1 MLNTAPGISCLKK
14 FINEILEPAAFSSIF
29 AELKNSE
36 YGTLGIDHFA
46 EQRHKL
52 QTQNVITYSA
62 DDIGNKV
69 ARYRCLGL
77 SNVYNTSGDH
87 TFHQVERMV
96 QLAAILTA
104 ESEDA
109 CDIEA
114 SLSQILSKVKFSV
127 TDGASNM
134 KNAIEKFGKWRKD
147 ITGNNEEL
155 MWIHC
160 NAHVIPALDS
170 GTENAMMAIENA
182 IEMKQSVCHDFNKA
196 FIKPSESVV
205 FTIFYALFNNV
216 GPSSKSQDW
225 SCKIQYNA
233 FLKYKGEKE
242 YRFFDPQ
249 SSRSGKNVEM
259 GMILA
264 YNFKYLCE
272 FFESTY
278 MPNKMFKVCHL
289 YLTECPV
296 LYEICISMALLYYHL
311 LGPFKNACGAE
322 TNFGRL
328 NLSHSKL
335 LSFYKQFV
343 KTIVDLTSDPSP
355 MMALYPLPVVSEYNL
370 NNFSKAH
377 NKIMRYIEIEL
388 NQNCDLN
395 FPAIKQVL
403 KLVCEQYLITLHR
416 QVGKFYLETGSI
428 VEKILKDNPT
438 ALDGVPTTQLVAEHS
453 VANARRANCEHLN
466 SSTRT
471 ISNFQMIKSTP
482 FYNEYLYM
490 SNEDIKSF
498 ICTLKKSE
506 QMRIYRNLYAHMAE
520 EERQGCH
527 ETYISLVSKRD
538 MFAQKR
544 SALCTQVKEHGGPFS
559 SLAEIA
565 DFVQE
570 FSGLDD
576 ELRNIISL
584 EIKFQKIII
593 NDRTVDSNLYKAK
606 RKDYKTGKFIKVPLA
621 TMIKNLKAIVMPP
634 PSVVSFP
641 KPNGGEIAFK
651 LQSLHTEMKQ
661 NYRHRDAPYLS
672 SVTEAGMN
680 CKITSEQSQIQE
692 NQDVTFTE
700 NLTYVAAFFVDEDRE
715 WYPGILTKTVR
726 AKVCGTCKRIKR
738 TNKTFMAHENCY
750 LVRFLETTDDRDIFS
765 MGDNNQYHVHHSQL
779 LTNPKLQYLQLP
791 DVQGC
796 GYKVLNSKEI
806 YASLIENELYKISK
820 GLKETN

>member
-1 MLNTAPGISCLKK
+1 
-14 FINEILEPAAFSSIF
+14 
-29 AELKNSE
+29 
-36 YGTLGIDHFA
+36 
-46 EQRHKL
+46 
-52 QTQNVITYSA
+52 
-62 DDIGNKV
+62 
-69 ARYRCLGL
+69 
-77 SNVYNTSGDH
+77 
-87 TFHQVERMV
+87 
-96 QLAAILTA
+96 
-104 ESEDA
+104 
-109 CDIEA
+109 
-114 SLSQILSKVKFSV
+114 
-127 TDGASNM
+127 
-134 KNAIEKFGKWRKD
+134 
-147 ITGNNEEL
+147 
-155 MWIHC
+155 
-160 NAHVIPALDS
+160 
-170 GTENAMMAIENA
+170 
-182 IEMKQSVCHDFNKA
+182 
-196 FIKPSESVV
+196 
-205 FTIFYALFNNV
+205 
-216 GPSSKSQDW
+216 
-225 SCKIQYNA
+225 
-233 FLKYKGEKE
+233 
-242 YRFFDPQ
+242 
-249 SSRSGKNVEM
+249 
-259 GMILA
+259 
-264 YNFKYLCE
+264 
-272 FFESTY
+272 
-278 MPNKMFKVCHL
+278 
-289 YLTECPV
+289 
-296 LYEICISMALLYYHL
+296 
-311 LGPFKNACGAE
+311 
-322 TNFGRL
+322 
-328 NLSHSKL
+328 
-335 LSFYKQFV
+335 
-343 KTIVDLTSDPSP
+343 
-355 MMALYPLPVVSEYNL
+355 
-370 NNFSKAH
+370 
-377 NKIMRYIEIEL
+377 
-388 NQNCDLN
+388 
-395 FPAIKQVL
+395 
-403 KLVCEQYLITLHR
+403 
-416 QVGKFYLETGSI
+416 
-428 VEKILKDNPT
+428 
-438 ALDGVPTTQLVAEHS
+438 
-453 VANARRANCEHLN
+453 
-466 SSTRT
+466 
-471 ISNFQMIKSTP
+471 MIKSTP

-506 QMRIYRNLYAHMAE
+506 HMHIYRNLYAHMAE

-538 MFAQKR
+538 MFAQKC
-544 SALCTQVKEHGGPFS
+544 SAHCTQVKEHGGPFS
-559 SLAEIA
+559 SPAEIA

-672 SVTEAGMN
+672 SVTEAGMS